1 MEGIIINKAAV
12 DEHVTAIEVLTDQKL
27 RDLFCRACKK
37 MNSNSN
43 AIVLMHLRNNEMRQ

>member
-27 RDLFCRACKK
+27 RDLLVER
-37 MNSNSN
+37 
-43 AIVLMHLRNNEMRQ
+43 VRR